1 MAAESVTDAADI
13 AATVDA
19 VFAAESAR
27 IVSAIVRVT
36 GDWQLAEDS
45 LQDAAVRALR
55 AWPTEGVPR
64 NPGAWL
70 TTVAKN
76 RAIDLL
82 RRSAAERRA
91 VLRIAHEPGAGDSAP
106 AGDVAREEESMF
118 DDRQVKD
125 GRFDDGRV
133 DDRLSL
139 IFTCCH
145 PALSMDARV
154 ALTLRTV
161 AGMSVETIAR
171 SFVVSEPT
179 MAKRL
184 VRARAKIADAGI
196 PYRVPPRELLH
207 ERMTGVLAVL
217 YLLFNAG
224 YSSAR
229 PEGLIDT
236 ALEAE
241 AVRLTRLLVHLVDA
255 DGVVDAAGDR
265 SESVALLALMLLN
278 SSRDRARVDGEGMIV
293 PLDVQ
298 DRSRWD
304 HDAIAEA
311 VSLLNGVTSELADR
325 GEPAGRYYLQ
335 ARIAAQ
341 HGVAGSADDTDFAQ
355 IARLYGQLAAVMPSP
370 MVELNRAV
378 AVAMA
383 DGPEPGLRLVEA
395 IAASGSLDGYYLLP
409 AARADLLQ
417 RLGRDE
423 EARGFYARAAALAPT
438 RAERAHLQAKTASLR
453 R

>member
-1 MAAESVTDAADI
+1 
-13 AATVDA
+13 
-19 VFAAESAR
+19 
-27 IVSAIVRVT
+27 
-36 GDWQLAEDS
+36 
-45 LQDAAVRALR
+45 
-55 AWPTEGVPR
+55 
-64 NPGAWL
+64 
-70 TTVAKN
+70 
-76 RAIDLL
+76 
-82 RRSAAERRA
+82 
-91 VLRIAHEPGAGDSAP
+91 
-106 AGDVAREEESMF
+106 MF
-118 DDRQVKD
+118 V
-125 GRFDDGRV
+125 DDGRV

-217 YLLFNAG
+217 YLLFTAG

-229 PEGLIDT
+229 PDGLIDT
-236 ALEAE
+236 ELEAE
-241 AVRLTRLLVHLVDA
+241 AVRLARLLVQLVDA

-293 PLDVQ
+293 PLDAQ
-298 DRSRWD
+298 DRSLWN

-311 VSLLNGVTSELADR
+311 VSLLNGVTSELAER
-325 GEPAGRYYLQ
+325 GEPADRYYLQ
-335 ARIAAQ
+335 ASIAAQ
-341 HGVAGSADDTDFAQ
+341 HAVVGSPDDTDFAE

-383 DGPEPGLRLVEA
+383 DGPELGLRLVEA
-395 IAASGSLDGYYLLP
+395 IAASGALDGYYLLP

-423 EARGFYARAAALAPT
+423 EARGFYTRAAALAPT
-438 RAERAHLQAKTASLR
+438 RAERAHLQKKIASLNW
-453 R
+453 

>member
-1 MAAESVTDAADI
+1 MAPESVTGAA
-13 AATVDA
+13 AVRATVDA

-45 LQDAAVRALR
+45 LQDAAIRALR
-55 AWPTEGVPR
+55 VWPTDGVPR

-76 RAIDLL
+76 RAVDLL

-91 VLRIAHEPGAGDSAP
+91 VLRIAHEPAAEDSAP
-106 AGDVAREEESMF
+106 PSDVGREEEEAMF
-118 DDRQVKD
+118 V
-125 GRFDDGRV
+125 DDGRV

-217 YLLFNAG
+217 YLLFTAG

-229 PEGLIDT
+229 PDGLIDT
-236 ALEAE
+236 ELEAE
-241 AVRLTRLLVHLVDA
+241 AVRLARLLVQLVDA

-293 PLDVQ
+293 PLDAQ
-298 DRSRWD
+298 DRSLWN

-311 VSLLNGVTSELADR
+311 VSLLNGVTSELAER
-325 GEPAGRYYLQ
+325 GEPADRYYLQ
-335 ARIAAQ
+335 ASIAAQ
-341 HGVAGSADDTDFAQ
+341 HAVVGSPDDTDFAE

-383 DGPEPGLRLVEA
+383 DGPELGLRLVEA
-395 IAASGSLDGYYLLP
+395 IAASGALDGYYLLP

-423 EARGFYARAAALAPT
+423 EARGFYTRAAALAPT
-438 RAERAHLQAKTASLR
+438 RAERAHLQKKIASLNW
-453 R
+453 

>member
-1 MAAESVTDAADI
+1 MAAESVTGAVDVT
-13 AATVDA
+13 ATVDA

-45 LQDAAVRALR
+45 LQDAAIRALR
-55 AWPTEGVPR
+55 VWPTEGVPR
-64 NPGAWL
+64 SPGAWL

-76 RAIDLL
+76 RAVDLL

-91 VLRIAHEPGAGDSAP
+91 VLRLSREPGAEDSAP
-106 AGDVAREEESMF
+106 PSDVGWEEDAMF
-118 DDRQVKD
+118 EDRPVTD
-125 GRFDDGRV
+125 GRFDY
-133 DDRLSL
+133 RLSL

-255 DGVVDAAGDR
+255 DGVVVAAGDR

-278 SSRDRARVDGEGMIV
+278 SSRDRSRVDGEGMIV
-293 PLDVQ
+293 PLDAQ

-341 HGVAGSADDTDFAQ
+341 HAVAGSADDTDFAQ

-383 DGPEPGLRLVEA
+383 DGPELGLRLVEA
-395 IAASGSLDGYYLLP
+395 IAAAGSLDGYYLLP

-423 EARGFYARAAALAPT
+423 EARGFYTRAAALAPT
-438 RAERAHLQAKTASLR
+438 RAERAHLEKKIAALR
-453 R
+453 G

>member
-1 MAAESVTDAADI
+1 MAPESVTGAAAV

-45 LQDAAVRALR
+45 LQDAAIRALR
-55 AWPTEGVPR
+55 VWPTDGVPR

-76 RAIDLL
+76 RAVDLL

-91 VLRIAHEPGAGDSAP
+91 VLRIAHEPAAEDSAP
-106 AGDVAREEESMF
+106 PSDVRREEEEEAMF
-118 DDRQVKD
+118 V
-125 GRFDDGRV
+125 DDGRV

-217 YLLFNAG
+217 YLLFTAG

-229 PEGLIDT
+229 PDGLIDT
-236 ALEAE
+236 ELEAE
-241 AVRLTRLLVHLVDA
+241 AVRLARLLVQLVDA

-293 PLDVQ
+293 PLDAQ
-298 DRSRWD
+298 DRSLWN

-311 VSLLNGVTSELADR
+311 VSLLNGVTSELAER

-335 ARIAAQ
+335 ASIAAQ
-341 HGVAGSADDTDFAQ
+341 HAVVGSPDDTDFAE

-383 DGPEPGLRLVEA
+383 DGPELGLRLVEA
-395 IAASGSLDGYYLLP
+395 IAASGALDGYYLLP

-423 EARGFYARAAALAPT
+423 EARGFYPRAAALAPT
-438 RAERAHLQAKTASLR
+438 RAERAHLQKKIASLNW
-453 R
+453 

>member
-1 MAAESVTDAADI
+1 MAPESVTGAAAV

-45 LQDAAVRALR
+45 LQDAAIRALR
-55 AWPTEGVPR
+55 VWPTDGVPR

-76 RAIDLL
+76 RAVDLL

-91 VLRIAHEPGAGDSAP
+91 VLRIAHEPAAEDSAP
-106 AGDVAREEESMF
+106 PSDVRREEEEEEAMF
-118 DDRQVKD
+118 V
-125 GRFDDGRV
+125 DDGRV

-184 VRARAKIADAGI
+184 VRARAKITEAGI
-196 PYRVPPRELLH
+196 PYRVPPRKLLH

-217 YLLFNAG
+217 YLLFTAG

-229 PEGLIDT
+229 PDGLIDT
-236 ALEAE
+236 ELEAE
-241 AVRLTRLLVHLVDA
+241 AVRLARLLVQLVDA

-293 PLDVQ
+293 PLDAQ
-298 DRSRWD
+298 DRSLWN
-304 HDAIAEA
+304 HDAVAEA
-311 VSLLNGVTSELADR
+311 VSLLNGVTSELAER
-325 GEPAGRYYLQ
+325 GESAGRYYLQ
-335 ARIAAQ
+335 ASIAAQ
-341 HGVAGSADDTDFAQ
+341 HAVVGSPDDTDFAE

-383 DGPEPGLRLVEA
+383 DGPELGLRLVEA
-395 IAASGSLDGYYLLP
+395 IAASGALDGYYLLP

-423 EARGFYARAAALAPT
+423 EARGFYTRAAALAPT
-438 RAERAHLQAKTASLR
+438 RAERAHLQKKIASLNW
-453 R
+453 

>member
-1 MAAESVTDAADI
+1 MAPESVTGAAAV

-45 LQDAAVRALR
+45 LQDAAIRALR
-55 AWPTEGVPR
+55 VWPTDGVPR

-76 RAIDLL
+76 RAVDLL

-91 VLRIAHEPGAGDSAP
+91 VLRIAHEPAAEDSAP
-106 AGDVAREEESMF
+106 PSDVRREEEEEEAMF
-118 DDRQVKD
+118 V
-125 GRFDDGRV
+125 DDGRV

-184 VRARAKIADAGI
+184 VRARAKITEAGI
-196 PYRVPPRELLH
+196 PYRVPPRKLLH

-217 YLLFNAG
+217 YLLFTAG

-229 PEGLIDT
+229 PDGLIDT
-236 ALEAE
+236 ELEAE
-241 AVRLTRLLVHLVDA
+241 AVRLARLLVQLVDA

-293 PLDVQ
+293 PLDAQ
-298 DRSRWD
+298 DRSLWN
-304 HDAIAEA
+304 HDAVAEA
-311 VSLLNGVTSELADR
+311 VSLLNGVTSELAER
-325 GEPAGRYYLQ
+325 GESAGRYYLQ
-335 ARIAAQ
+335 ASIAAQ
-341 HGVAGSADDTDFAQ
+341 HAVVGSPDDTDFAE

-383 DGPEPGLRLVEA
+383 DGPELGLRLVET
-395 IAASGSLDGYYLLP
+395 IAASGALDGYYLLP
-409 AARADLLQ
+409 AAGADLLQ

-423 EARGFYARAAALAPT
+423 EARGFYTRAAALAPT
-438 RAERAHLQAKTASLR
+438 RAERAHLQKKIASLNW
-453 R
+453 

>member
-1 MAAESVTDAADI
+1 MAPESVTGAAAV

-45 LQDAAVRALR
+45 LQDAAIRALR
-55 AWPTEGVPR
+55 VWPTDGVPR

-76 RAIDLL
+76 RAVDLL

-91 VLRIAHEPGAGDSAP
+91 VMRIAHEPAAEDSAP
-106 AGDVAREEESMF
+106 PSDVRREEEEEEAMF
-118 DDRQVKD
+118 V
-125 GRFDDGRV
+125 DDGRV

-217 YLLFNAG
+217 YLLFTAG

-229 PEGLIDT
+229 PDGLIDT
-236 ALEAE
+236 ELEAE
-241 AVRLTRLLVHLVDA
+241 AVRLARLLVQLVDA

-293 PLDVQ
+293 PLDAQ
-298 DRSRWD
+298 DRSLWN

-311 VSLLNGVTSELADR
+311 VSLLNGVTSELAER

-335 ARIAAQ
+335 ASIAAQ
-341 HGVAGSADDTDFAQ
+341 HAVVGSPDDTDFAE

-383 DGPEPGLRLVEA
+383 DGPELGLRLVEA
-395 IAASGSLDGYYLLP
+395 IAASGALDGYYLLP

-423 EARGFYARAAALAPT
+423 EARGFYTRAAALAPT
-438 RAERAHLQAKTASLR
+438 RAERAHLQKKIASLNW
-453 R
+453 